1 MKSQMDTL
9 NVHVGLQLIHQLN
22 VSTHTNNRLY
32 KQLCKTNFYTHFAID
47 VHVSGPV
54 RTHEDGALSAE
65 KKTKKITIVKPAKQK
80 DPRTPMD
87 ECHLPACSR
96 NDARIHCHY

>member
-65 KKTKKITIVKPAKQK
+65 KKNKKNNNCQASKAKGSPHPYGRVPPTGLFK
-80 DPRTPMD
+80 K
-87 ECHLPACSR
+87 
-96 NDARIHCHY
+96 